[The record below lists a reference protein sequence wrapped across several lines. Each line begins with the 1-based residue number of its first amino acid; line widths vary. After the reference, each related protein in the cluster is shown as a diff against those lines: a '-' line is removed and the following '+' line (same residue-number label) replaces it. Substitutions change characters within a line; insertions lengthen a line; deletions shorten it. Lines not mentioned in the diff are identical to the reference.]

1 MTFLSIRDL
10 STGKV
15 LSKQVKLEVS
25 NREERSTREVKI
37 YSQGLKLIRWQ
48 HGGAVESIRLGW
60 LFCLQGKQTD
70 LS

>member
-10 STGKV
+10 PTGKV

-25 NREERSTREVKI
+25 NGGKTREVKI
-37 YSQGLKLIRWQ
+37 YSQGLKLICWQ
-48 HGGAVESIRLGW
+48 HGGAVESIHLGW
-60 LFCLQGKQTD
+60 FCCLQGKQTD